1 MGACLGTRDR
11 KDARNPDTVTRGARQ
26 PLFWSV
32 TTLRGLYGNRWAR
45 YALTLIL
52 LAAVIYKVHPS
63 RLFQAAASVH
73 VTDLVLAALLTAAF
87 LALKAWRW
95 YLILRES
102 GINANFNQAFVSLIG
117 GMGLA
122 LVTPAR
128 LGELVRVAYLPD
140 ARKWKIGGLV
150 MIDKAFDVLVL
161 TGLSIA
167 GAWTLL
173 GAWAGLAFTGVTLM
187 GLFIVYRPATLAL
200 ILYGLSA
207 RMPGR
212 SKLEGI
218 WESLDALTPRSATI
232 FIAVTLAAF
241 GVVLLQFGIIL
252 SSWHA
257 ASIGIVAL
265 TFPIVILTNV
275 LPVTIGG
282 LGLREAAAALL
293 LAHYGVSSADAA
305 LAAFL
310 MFAINTALPGIVGAF
325 FLPAG
330 GLASEPS
337 MAATPDRS

>member
-1 MGACLGTRDR
+1 MI
-11 KDARNPDTVTRGARQ
+11 
-26 PLFWSV
+26 
-32 TTLRGLYGNRWAR
+32 TLRRLYGNRWIR
-45 YALTLIL
+45 YGLTLVL
-52 LAAVIYKVHPS
+52 LAVVAYKVHPS
-63 RLFQAAASVH
+63 RLSQAAASVQAPN
-73 VTDLVLAALLTAAF
+73 LILAALLTVVF
-87 LALKAWRW
+87 LALKSSRW

-102 GINANFNQAFVSLIG
+102 GINADFNQALVSLVG

-140 ARKWKIGGLV
+140 ERKWKIGGLV

-167 GAWTLL
+167 GAWVLL
-173 GAWAGLAFTGVTLM
+173 GTWVGAAFTAATLI
-187 GLFIVYRPATLAL
+187 GLFIVFRPAALAL
-200 ILYGLSA
+200 VLYRFSSV
-207 RMPGR
+207 MPGR
-212 SKLEGI
+212 SKLERI
-218 WESLDALTPRSATI
+218 WESLDALTPRSAII
-232 FIAVTLAAF
+232 FLSLTVLAFA
-241 GVVLLQFGIIL
+241 VVLLQFGIIL

-257 ASIGIVAL
+257 ASISIVAL

-275 LPVTIGG
+275 LPLTIGG

-310 MFAINTALPGIVGAF
+310 MFAINTALPGVVGAF

-330 GLASEPS
+330 REWRERRIAVS
-337 MAATPDRS
+337 PDRS

>member
-1 MGACLGTRDR
+1 MR
-11 KDARNPDTVTRGARQ
+11 
-26 PLFWSV
+26 
-32 TTLRGLYGNRWAR
+32 TLRALYGNRWIR
-45 YALTLIL
+45 YTLTLLL
-52 LAAVIYKVHPS
+52 LAAVAYKVHPS
-63 RLFQAAASVH
+63 RLVEAASSVQ
-73 VTDLVLAALLTAAF
+73 VFNLLLAAVLTLAF

-102 GINANFNQAFVSLIG
+102 GINADFKHAFVSLVG

-140 ARKWKIGGLV
+140 ERKWKIGGLV

-161 TGLSIA
+161 TILSVA
-167 GAWTLL
+167 GAWALL
-173 GAWAGLAFTGVTLM
+173 GAWAGLAFTAVALL
-187 GLFIVYRPATLAL
+187 GLFVVYHPSSLAL
-200 ILYGLSA
+200 VLYRFSSV
-207 RMPGR
+207 MPGR
-212 SKLEGI
+212 SKLERI
-218 WESLDALTPRSATI
+218 WESLDALTPRSATV
-232 FIAVTLAAF
+232 FIGVTLLAF
-241 GVVLLQFGIIL
+241 AVVLVQFGIIL

-257 ASIGIVAL
+257 ASISIVSL

-310 MFAINTALPGIVGAF
+310 MFAINTALPGVVGAF

-330 GLASEPS
+330 RATSGPS
-337 MAATPDRS
+337 IAVTSDGS

>member
-1 MGACLGTRDR
+1 
-11 KDARNPDTVTRGARQ
+11 VI
-26 PLFWSV
+26 
-32 TTLRGLYGNRWAR
+32 TLRRLYANRWIR
-45 YALTLIL
+45 YALTLLL
-52 LAAVIYKVHPS
+52 LAAVAYKIHPS
-63 RLFQAAASVH
+63 RLFQAAASVQ
-73 VTDLVLAALLTAAF
+73 VPDLVLAALLTVPF

-102 GINANFNQAFVSLIG
+102 GINADFKQGLVSLVG

-122 LVTPAR
+122 LITPAR
-128 LGELVRVAYLPD
+128 LGELVRVAYIPD
-140 ARKWKIGGLV
+140 GRKWKIGGLV

-167 GAWTLL
+167 GAWSLL
-173 GAWAGLAFTGVTLM
+173 GAWVGLACTALTLI
-187 GLFIVYRPATLAL
+187 GLFVVFRPASLAPL
-200 ILYGLSA
+200 LYRFSSV
-207 RMPGR
+207 MPGR
-212 SKLEGI
+212 SKLERI
-218 WESLDALTPRSATI
+218 WESLDALKPRSATI
-232 FIAVTLAAF
+232 FIAVTLLAF

-257 ASIGIVAL
+257 ASISIVAL

-275 LPVTIGG
+275 VPVTIGG

-310 MFAINTALPGIVGAF
+310 MFAINTALPGMIGAF

-330 GLASEPS
+330 RATSQRPIV
-337 MAATPDRS
+337 MTPDRS